1 MRKLN
6 QAIDRFC
13 ALHPRMAIPGLMR
26 YIVGANAVI
35 YVLSLFA
42 GGGTLNFLCLDAASV
57 LHGEIWRVF
66 TYVLIPTSDSIWL
79 IISLV
84 FYYWLGESL
93 ERLWGSAKFTF
104 YYASGTL
111 LTALAAILAYLIDGI
126 SLPIYGA
133 TYVNTALFLAY
144 ALTYPDAMVRIYFI
158 IPIRMKWLALLEAV
172 LYAAAVFRYAMAG
185 LWGMALIPVMALL
198 NLMIFFSPDFI
209 GRPVRSRPARAP
221 RQFSSAVRL
230 RPNRSR
236 RAISTS
242 AVSAAKQMLTT
253 RTCSSVTAPSAPA
266 ITAIARSTYS
276 TTSTSPSEMRLTV
289 QGTTVQSRAWT
300 ASLPSLPHLRAIA
313 NRGLPA
319 IADNGGI
326 QQLWIVQQFLLGGIR
341 GNIGHV

>member
-198 NLMIFFSPDFI
+198 NLMIFFSSDFYRKASQI
-209 GRPVRSRPARAP
+209 KACTRPQAV
-221 RQFSSAVRL
+221 QFRSAVKAQQKQKGYL
-230 RPNRSR
+230 HKCSVCGKTDADYPNMQFRY
-236 RAISTS
+236 
-242 AVSAAKQMLTT
+242 
-253 RTCSSVTAPSAPA
+253 CSKCTGYHCYCEEH
-266 ITAIARSTYS
+266 IF
-276 TTSTSPSEMRLTV
+276 
-289 QGTTVQSRAWT
+289 
-300 ASLPSLPHLRAIA
+300 
-313 NRGLPA
+313 N
-319 IADNGGI
+319 
-326 QQLWIVQQFLLGGIR
+326 
-341 GNIGHV
+341 HVHFTE

>member
-35 YVLSLFA
+35 YVLSLFT

-198 NLMIFFSPDFI
+198 NLMIFFSPDFYRKASQI
-209 GRPVRSRPARAP
+209 KACTRPQAV
-221 RQFSSAVRL
+221 QFRSAVKAQQKQKGYL
-230 RPNRSR
+230 HKCSVCGKTDADYPNMQFRY
-236 RAISTS
+236 
-242 AVSAAKQMLTT
+242 
-253 RTCSSVTAPSAPA
+253 CSKCTGYHCYCEEH
-266 ITAIARSTYS
+266 IF
-276 TTSTSPSEMRLTV
+276 
-289 QGTTVQSRAWT
+289 
-300 ASLPSLPHLRAIA
+300 
-313 NRGLPA
+313 N
-319 IADNGGI
+319 
-326 QQLWIVQQFLLGGIR
+326 
-341 GNIGHV
+341 HVHFTE